1 VLQFRAM
8 NKALPILL
16 TLFVG
21 FPCAAQM
28 SPSEHRDYMKR
39 LDAATLKWQ
48 EQISALS
55 IDNLNVSYSVGK
67 NLEQTKEIAM
77 QNLNMIRRRIK
88 LQLRRDRLEDNIGI
102 NLELLDLSNML
113 HLIVQT
119 LPATGQA
126 ERLGEEILTSSG
138 DVATLEMAL
147 RKHVFA
153 YAEAFKIKPMHVR
166 GKRESPRNA
175 REGSL
180 LERFSLTYSYA
191 TALFGVER
199 TYENYFWNSLCV
211 DRHDTGCSCSAGGRD
226 RSCAMAKGNR
236 CLSTIQA

>member
-1 VLQFRAM
+1 
-8 NKALPILL
+8 
-16 TLFVG
+16 
-21 FPCAAQM
+21 
-28 SPSEHRDYMKR
+28 
-39 LDAATLKWQ
+39 
-48 EQISALS
+48 
-55 IDNLNVSYSVGK
+55 
-67 NLEQTKEIAM
+67 M

-153 YAEAFKIKPMHVR
+153 YAEALQDKADAC
-166 GKRESPRNA
+166 A
-175 REGSL
+175 R
-180 LERFSLTYSYA
+180 
-191 TALFGVER
+191 
-199 TYENYFWNSLCV
+199 
-211 DRHDTGCSCSAGGRD
+211 
-226 RSCAMAKGNR
+226 
-236 CLSTIQA
+236 